1 MKRNSG
7 GEALLK
13 KFKFNKNVIGA
24 IITEDQ
30 AETTLSNIPIQE
42 NEKILPYHYP
52 NHQLLQPLL
61 VSYFN
66 VFDNATINCMYKFVK
81 L

>member
-30 AETTLSNIPIQE
+30 AKTILSNIPIQE
-42 NEKILPYHYP
+42 NEKNSTLSLSKP
-52 NHQLLQPLL
+52 
-61 VSYFN
+61 STST
-66 VFDNATINCMYKFVK
+66 ASAGK
-81 L
+81 LF

>member
-24 IITEDQ
+24 IITADQ
-30 AETTLSNIPIQE
+30 AKTTLSNIPIQE
-42 NEKILPYHYP
+42 NEKNSTLSLSKPSTSTAS
-52 NHQLLQPLL
+52 
-61 VSYFN
+61 VG
-66 VFDNATINCMYKFVK
+66 K
-81 L
+81 LF

>member
-13 KFKFNKNVIGA
+13 NFKFNKNVIGA

-30 AETTLSNIPIQE
+30 AKTTLSNIPIQE
-42 NEKILPYHYP
+42 NEKNSTLSLSKPSTSTAS
-52 NHQLLQPLL
+52 
-61 VSYFN
+61 VG
-66 VFDNATINCMYKFVK
+66 K
-81 L
+81 LF

>member
-13 KFKFNKNVIGA
+13 KFKFKNVIGA

-30 AETTLSNIPIQE
+30 AKTTLSNIPIQE
-42 NEKILPYHYP
+42 NEKNSTLSLSKP
-52 NHQLLQPLL
+52 
-61 VSYFN
+61 STST
-66 VFDNATINCMYKFVK
+66 ASAGK
-81 L
+81 LF

>member
-30 AETTLSNIPIQE
+30 AKTTLSNIPIQE
-42 NEKILPYHYP
+42 NEKNSTLS
-52 NHQLLQPLL
+52 LSKSSTSTAS
-61 VSYFN
+61 VG
-66 VFDNATINCMYKFVK
+66 K
-81 L
+81 LF

>member
-13 KFKFNKNVIGA
+13 KLKFNKNVIGA

-30 AETTLSNIPIQE
+30 AKTTLSNIPIQE
-42 NEKILPYHYP
+42 NEKNSTLS
-52 NHQLLQPLL
+52 LSKSSTSTAS
-61 VSYFN
+61 VG
-66 VFDNATINCMYKFVK
+66 K
-81 L
+81 LF